1 MCVMFCR
8 RMVWKSYIL
17 GYPWWK
23 IFPQRCS
30 FWCARG
36 CVKKVSPSF
45 LYESR
50 RHWNHIFGSVVHSI
64 WNVLFS
70 RGKQTWGT
78 TVVFGS
84 CLWAGRTQSAGTA
97 RWGWWVWQT
106 VETLHTF
113 MHFILLLVHVL
124 LIFLVSLTMFLLP
137 LSDDFPEST
146 GVKRIIQALN
156 ANVWSSVQMKDG
168 AMTPVQSHVA
178 PVFWIFNV
186 SVNMYAFV
194 LYDCSYLFVR
204 TQSRL
209 WSDE

>member
-1 MCVMFCR
+1 MFYR

-23 IFPQRCS
+23 IFLQRCS
-30 FWCARG
+30 FWCVKE
-36 CVKKVSPSF
+36 CVKTVSSLF
-45 LYESR
+45 VYESR
-50 RHWNHIFGSVVHSI
+50 IHWNHIFGSVVYNI
-64 WNVLFS
+64 WDLLFS
-70 RGKQTWGT
+70 RGQQTWGT
-78 TVVFGS
+78 AVVFGS
-84 CLWAGRTQSAGTA
+84 CLWAGRTQSTGTA

-106 VETLHTF
+106 VEMLHTF
-113 MHFILLLVHVL
+113 IYLISFLVHVL
-124 LIFLVSLTMFLLP
+124 LIFLVSLRMPLLP

-168 AMTPVQSHVA
+168 AMTPVQSHIP
-178 PVFWIFNV
+178 PVFWLFNV
-186 SVNMYAFV
+186 SVNMYVFI
-194 LYDCSYLFVR
+194 LYDCLYLFAR